1 MKTKAIAPKALALL
15 AALGLWAHAA
25 GAAERYTL
33 DQLRSLALQSNAL
46 LGAARADVD
55 ISRADTVTARAYPN
69 PELEVIGGDRNS
81 RGPNLAPG
89 SLGSITL
96 SQRFDYPSQRD
107 ARMRVAEAGVS
118 SALSGAQAYEVNLLA
133 RLKQGFYAVI
143 RFENELR
150 AAREDLELAQA
161 IRNRV
166 EVRVNTGEAPRF
178 ELIRADTELLSAQK
192 NADAAELRIAQA
204 KARLRSLVGGTLPL
218 EYELDGALVS
228 DVSLPPLSQLREDM
242 LARNPEIARLR
253 AEIERAKEQL
263 ELEKLR
269 RMPDVS
275 IKLGRDRDPEYDANK
290 IGVAVTIPLFD
301 RRQGQIAQATAQGE
315 RNRMALEGGIFE
327 LEQQL
332 NAAYRQYEL
341 SRTQVTALESGI
353 VRQAE
358 AALRVA
364 EAAYKFGERGIL
376 EVLDAQRTF
385 RAVRNELISARYELV
400 NAVADIERLSALR

>member
-1 MKTKAIAPKALALL
+1 MKTKAITLL
-15 AALGLWAHAA
+15 AALGLCAHAA

-33 DQLRSLALQSNAL
+33 GQLQTLALQSNAS

-55 ISRADTVTARAYPN
+55 VSRADTLTARAYPN
-69 PELEVIGGDRNS
+69 PELEVMGGDRNS

-107 ARMRVAEAGVS
+107 ARLRVAEAGIA
-118 SALSGAQAYEVNLLA
+118 SALSGAQVYEVDLLT
-133 RLKQGFYAVI
+133 RLKQSFYAVI
-143 RFENELR
+143 RHERELA
-150 AAREDLELAQA
+150 AAREDLELATA

-166 EVRVNTGEAPRF
+166 EVRVNTGEAPRY

-204 KARLRSLVGGTLPL
+204 KARLRGLVGGVLPID
-218 EYELDGALVS
+218 YELQGDLVN
-228 DVSLPPLSQLREDM
+228 DVELPPLEKLREDM
-242 LARNPEIARLR
+242 LTRNPEIARLR
-253 AEIERAKEQL
+253 AEIERAKEQI

-269 RMPDVS
+269 RMPELS
-275 IKLGRDRDPEYDANK
+275 FKLGRDQDPEYEANR
-290 IGVAVTIPLFD
+290 IGVAVSIPLFD
-301 RRQGQIAQATAQGE
+301 RRQGQIAQASAIGE
-315 RNRMALEGGIFE
+315 RNRMALEGRMFE
-327 LEQQL
+327 LQQQL
-332 NAAYRQYEL
+332 DAAYRQYDL
-341 SRTQVTALESGI
+341 SRTQVSALESGI

-358 AALRVA
+358 AALKVA

-385 RAVRNELISARYELV
+385 RAVRNELISARYELI
-400 NAVADIERLSALR
+400 NAVAEIERLGALR

>member
-1 MKTKAIAPKALALL
+1 MKTKAIALL
-15 AALGLWAHAA
+15 AALGLCAHAA

-33 DQLRSLALQSNAL
+33 GQLQALALQSNAS

-55 ISRADTVTARAYPN
+55 VSRADTLTARAYPN
-69 PELEVIGGDRNS
+69 PELEVMGGDRNS

-107 ARMRVAEAGVS
+107 ARLRVAEAGIA
-118 SALSGAQAYEVNLLA
+118 SALSGAQVYEVDLLT
-133 RLKQGFYAVI
+133 RLKQSFYAVI
-143 RFENELR
+143 RHERELA
-150 AAREDLELAQA
+150 AAREDLELATA

-166 EVRVNTGEAPRF
+166 EVRVNTGEAPRY

-204 KARLRSLVGGTLPL
+204 KARLRGLVGGVLPID
-218 EYELDGALVS
+218 YELQGDLVN
-228 DVSLPPLSQLREDM
+228 DVELPPLEKLREDM
-242 LARNPEIARLR
+242 LTRNPEIARLR
-253 AEIERAKEQL
+253 AEIERAKEQI

-269 RMPDVS
+269 RMPELS
-275 IKLGRDRDPEYDANK
+275 FKLGRDQDPEYEANR
-290 IGVAVTIPLFD
+290 IGVAVSIPLFD
-301 RRQGQIAQATAQGE
+301 RRQGQIAQASAIGE
-315 RNRMALEGGIFE
+315 RNRMALEGRMFE
-327 LEQQL
+327 LQQQL
-332 NAAYRQYEL
+332 DAAYRQYDL
-341 SRTQVTALESGI
+341 SRTQVSALESGI

-358 AALRVA
+358 AALKVA

-385 RAVRNELISARYELV
+385 RAVRNELISARYELI
-400 NAVADIERLSALR
+400 NAVAEIERLGALR